1 MQGAQ
6 VSVMDPIFH
15 MVGDLLAGM
24 NIFNMP
30 LLCLRNRP
38 TAHATNNTFKSDLNL
53 LVVHMI
59 VCPFMF

>member
-1 MQGAQ
+1 VQGAQ

-15 MVGDLLAGM
+15 MVGDPLAGM

-38 TAHATNNTFKSDLNL
+38 TAHATNTFKSDLNL

-59 VCPFMF
+59 VYPFMF